1 MKTKENKSWYSFSRY
16 LSKFE
21 LAVVAV
27 SFLLVVGFA
36 LPGFFRALSDLRGNE
51 CTHRLQLIAECLHD
65 LAVKNR
71 AVPGGHI
78 CSMFELND
86 YLMEKQNRATYSIR
100 IGAEPDCADA
110 GDFEVNLVLN
120 PDGTIPY
127 PVCSLGENEAYSR
140 HAMHTLEGWNPDW
153 QEELRVRAA
162 EMQQQA
168 AERAAKVPTETDI
181 DITETVQP
189 TGAETTP

>member
-1 MKTKENKSWYSFSRY
+1 MKTKDNKSWYF

-21 LAVVAV
+21 IAVVAV

-65 LAVKNR
+65 LAVKSQ
-71 AVPGGHI
+71 AKPGGHI

-86 YLMEKQNRATYSIR
+86 YLMERQNRATYSIR
-100 IGAEPDCADA
+100 IGAEPDCPDV
-110 GDFEVNLVLN
+110 GDFQVNLVMN

-127 PVCSLGENEAYSR
+127 PACSLGENEAYR
-140 HAMHTLEGWNPDW
+140 RQEMHTLEGWSPVW

-162 EMQQQA
+162 ELQRQA
-168 AERAAKVPTETDI
+168 AEQNAKAPTETDI
-181 DITETVQP
+181 DITETAQP
-189 TGAETTP
+189 NDGQTTP